1 MEKELEALKK
11 LAQMDGY
18 QIINDT
24 IARLKKIGLDDKI
37 IDSMLVYVYQK
48 ASNKELDYLK
58 FEKMLNTLPMI
69 DADEM
74 SESDKPKSVVLSM
87 EEANFLIDL
96 LQNPSKLLS
105 KDINF
110 VYVYATLEYD
120 DLPMEHI
127 RFMNNISILHLI
139 SLIVK
144 HEYDDVNLNNC
155 RVRYFSDNSNED
167 VWLSKTHLKTLVSEW
182 LVEKNDG
189 LDIYFGNDELTIKLL
204 VNYTQNVQYGM
215 LEYLKKELN

>member
-1 MEKELEALKK
+1 MDKKLEALKK
-11 LAQMDGY
+11 LAKMDGY

-24 IARLKKIGLDDKI
+24 IARLKKIGLDDRI
-37 IDSMLVYVYQK
+37 IDNMLVYAYQK
-48 ASNKELDYLK
+48 SGNKELDFLK
-58 FEKMLNTLPMI
+58 FEKILNTLPMI
-69 DADEM
+69 DYE
-74 SESDKPKSVVLSM
+74 ETGEEDKTKSLVLSM

-96 LQNPSKLLS
+96 LQNPTKLLN

-110 VYVYATLEYD
+110 VYIYATLEYAD
-120 DLPMEHI
+120 SPIEHI

-155 RVRYFSDNSNED
+155 RVKYVSDQSNEE
-167 VWLSKTHLKTLVSEW
+167 VWLSNVHLKSLVNEW

-189 LDIYFGNDELTIKLL
+189 LEIYFGDDELIIKLF
-204 VNYTQNVQYGM
+204 VNNTQNIQYGM